1 MGGDSSLY
9 VYVWNDSITQKDRN
23 GLSAGVYTV
32 TIYDGGNCGTI
43 KTYVITQPLAISP
56 LATIMNSSCFGSNN
70 ASIALST
77 TGGVGNY
84 LYSWSNG
91 VAIDSIAPL
100 AAGTYSV
107 TITDSN
113 SCTITRSYTISEPTA
128 LQASGTTQN
137 VSCSGGS
144 NGTIT
149 QTVTG
154 GTSTNGTYSYQWT
167 GGNTQQ
173 DRTGLAAGT
182 YSVTITDSN
191 SCTITRSYTISEP
204 TALQASGT
212 TQNVSCSGG
221 SNGTIT
227 QTVTGGT
234 ANQWQPI
241 AINVTGGNNTS
252 KDRTGLASR
261 HL

>member
-1 MGGDSSLY
+1 M
-9 VYVWNDSITQKDRN
+9 DRRQHT
-23 GLSAGVYTV
+23 ARR
-32 TIYDGGNCGTI
+32 
-43 KTYVITQPLAISP
+43 
-56 LATIMNSSCFGSNN
+56 
-70 ASIALST
+70 
-77 TGGVGNY
+77 TG
-84 LYSWSNG
+84 
-91 VAIDSIAPL
+91 L

-234 ANQWQPI
+234 STNGTYSYQW
-241 AINVTGGNNTS
+241 TGGNTQQ
-252 KDRTGLASR
+252 DRTGLAAGTYSVTITDSNSCTITR
-261 HL
+261 SYTISEPTALQASGTTQNVSCSGGSNGTITQNRNRRYFNQWNL